1 MGASVK
7 APRRPAAFD
16 RAELFVFS
24 RLLPGVLAQRAEAGV
39 SGASLAEV
47 LSRLEALIDWERR
60 ARAAMR
66 VSTDPARALSERLG
80 APHGRLRVVH
90 VTGSKGKGSTSALI
104 AAGLRASGLRVG
116 RYGSP
121 HVERI
126 NERVVID
133 GREIADATLAEGLER
148 ALAAREQVVAADPAV
163 EPTWFDVVTA
173 AALWCFERER
183 VEWLVAEVGLGGRL
197 DSTNILRGEVCVL
210 TNVELE
216 HTQVLGDTRA
226 LIAREKAGIL
236 KPGSTLVTSLAVGD
250 EAGAVAAA
258 RAAELGCSVLRPPW
272 AGGTPPPSVERANR
286 DLAEL
291 VLDELGRRAVRG
303 PLGAVHR
310 GLLTDEVC
318 AAARLPGRRE
328 RFLVAG
334 RPLVLDGAH
343 TPGSIAALLRELE
356 HDPQLAGR
364 PLVAVVGLARDK
376 DHAAILKALAGR
388 AERVICTSVG
398 TALARTAD
406 ELRLELEAVGARGE
420 ALTPPCAAVD
430 RAIELAGQGWVLVTG
445 SLHLAGAVRAHLY
458 ELAPP
463 A

>member
-1 MGASVK
+1 MST
-7 APRRPAAFD
+7 PA
-16 RAELFVFS
+16 LT
-24 RLLPGVLAQRAEAGV
+24 
-39 SGASLAEV
+39 EV
-47 LSRLEALIDWERR
+47 LSRLDALVDWERR
-60 ARAAMR
+60 TRAAMR

-80 APHGRLRVVH
+80 APHERLRVVH

-104 AAGLRASGLRVG
+104 AAGLRAAGLRVG

-133 GREIADATLAEGLER
+133 GREVGDALLAEGLER
-148 ALAAREQVVAADPAV
+148 ALAARGQVVAADPAV

-183 VEWLVAEVGLGGRL
+183 VAWLVAEVGLGGRL

-236 KPGSTLVTSLAVGD
+236 KPGSTLVTALAADD

-258 RAAELGCSVLRPPW
+258 RAAELGCAVLRPTW
-272 AGGTPPPSVERANR
+272 AGEAPPYAVERANR

-291 VLDELGRRAVRG
+291 VLADLGRRGLRG
-303 PLGAVHR
+303 VHEPVSAS
-310 GLLTDEVC
+310 LLTDAVC

-328 RFLVAG
+328 RFLVVG
-334 RPLVLDGAH
+334 RTVVLDGAH

-364 PLVAVVGLARDK
+364 PLIAVVGLARDK
-376 DHAAILKALAGR
+376 DHAAILKALVGR

-406 ELRLELEAVGARGE
+406 ELRLELEAVGARCE
-420 ALTPPCAAVD
+420 ALAPPCAAVD
-430 RAIELAGQGWVLVTG
+430 RAVALADQGWVLVTG
-445 SLHLAGAVRAHLY
+445 SLHLAGAVRAHLI